1 MWWKKIFKGH
11 NKRKTRRKHTTE
23 GLRSV
28 VGSIQSD
35 TRLLQLR
42 VQTLQNTVDTHS
54 VVIRE
59 HTSSLEEQKV
69 RIAKLEQLV
78 DQPAVGLF
86 THDPR
91 QSSRPQMAIDSSR
104 QHDIESFSPQE
115 KRILTLFFQHPN
127 MPLSYVDIA
136 AALSKSA
143 NTVKNQMHQLSM
155 KADLFERT
163 VDAVNRN
170 RFKLKD
176 GLKIDRYL
184 NID

>member
-11 NKRKTRRKHTTE
+11 NTRKTRKKHHSA
-23 GLRSV
+23 GLRNLFEV
-28 VGSIQSD
+28 LQSD
-35 TRLLQLR
+35 TRSLQLWM
-42 VQTLQNTVDTHS
+42 QTLQAMVDTHS
-54 VVIRE
+54 VAIHE
-59 HTSSLEEQKV
+59 HTSLLEEHKV

-86 THDPR
+86 THDPHPI
-91 QSSRPQMAIDSSR
+91 SRPPMASDSSR

-136 AALSKSA
+136 TAMNKSP
-143 NTVKNQMHQLSM
+143 NTIKNQMHQLAM

-163 VDAVNRN
+163 VDALNRN

-176 GLKIDRYL
+176 GLKVDRFL
-184 NID
+184 ST